1 MAYTHPQNLRQE
13 TSGRPQCSLASF
25 ILFKHLKI
33 KMNKN
38 MVEGCAKDKTTNMTD
53 LTQIRQGW
61 HVHVVCILLHL
72 TLMASNDIDRKSN
85 SKISIM

>member
-1 MAYTHPQNLRQE
+1 MANTHPQNLRQE

-53 LTQIRQGW
+53 LNQTRQGW
-61 HVHVVCILLHL
+61 HVHVVCILFHL